1 MKKYMIRCDMEGASG
16 IVSPEQAAP
25 SGSEYAV
32 GREYF
37 MSDLLAAIKGLHD
50 GGAEEIHIY
59 DMHYYG
65 RNIALDKLPEYVFPI
80 CGKPNYT
87 AKSAGGLDASFDGMI
102 LLGLHSKAGT
112 AGALLNHSYE
122 SDIKDI
128 LLNGQSVGEIGM
140 EAAIADSFG
149 VPLVMVSADSEG
161 VAETKS
167 LMGGVTCVTVKD
179 SLSESGALCY
189 PLEKTRKLI
198 YSAALHAAKSTSK
211 YVPRPSSK
219 TTLEFTFYDT
229 PYASKYYEIYG
240 KAAITGETAVQCW
253 AEYLIRKTEVFKA
266 L

>member
-1 MKKYMIRCDMEGASG
+1 MKKFMIRCDMEGASG
-16 IVSPEQAAP
+16 IVNPEQAAP
-25 SGSEYAV
+25 GASEYSI

-37 MSDLLAAIKGLHD
+37 ISDLLAAIKGLHD
-50 GGAEEIHIY
+50 GGAEEIYIY

-87 AKSAGGLDASFDGMI
+87 EKSAGGLDASFDGMI

-112 AGALLNHSYE
+112 KDALLNHTYE

-140 EAAIADSFG
+140 ETAIADSFG
-149 VPLVMVSADSEG
+149 VPLIMVTADSEG
-161 VAETKS
+161 VAEAKS
-167 LMGGVTCVTVKD
+167 LMSGVTCVTLKE
-179 SLSESGALCY
+179 SLSETGALCY
-189 PLEKTRKLI
+189 PLEKTKKLI
-198 YSAALHAAKSTSK
+198 YTAALHAAKSTSK
-211 YVPRPSSK
+211 HVPRPSGK
-219 TTLEFTFYDT
+219 TTLEFAFYDT

-253 AEYLIRKTEVFKA
+253 VEYLIRKAEVFKA

>member
-1 MKKYMIRCDMEGASG
+1 MKKFMIRCDMEGASG

-25 SGSEYAV
+25 GASEYSI
-32 GREYF
+32 GCEYL

-50 GGAEEIHIY
+50 GGAEEIHVY

-87 AKSAGGLDASFDGMI
+87 AKSAGGLDPSFDGMI

-112 AGALLNHSYE
+112 KDALLNHSYE

-149 VPLVMVSADSEG
+149 VPLVMVTADSEG

-179 SLSESGALCY
+179 SLSENGALCY
-189 PLEKTRKLI
+189 PLEKTRKMI

-219 TTLEFTFYDT
+219 TTLEFAFYDT
-229 PYASKYYEIYG
+229 LYAKKYHEIYG
-240 KAAITGETAVQCW
+240 AAAIIGESAVQCW
-253 AEYLIRKTEVFKA
+253 AEYLIRKAEVFKA